1 MYKSLFILFFSCQ
14 TCFSVNAQQIEAFSG
29 VNHSRLFRNGGSND
43 GYSLKYDN
51 ASTDFTAGLAVDSIM
66 LDWLAFRI
74 DIAYNQYSGGYDY
87 NAGGHGG
94 DQYYDLHFKKSTLSF
109 VFYPIQFDIYKRVR
123 INLGLSYAFL
133 IQESFHGN
141 YFQSVYSSTPPPPPP
156 TSYEMNEKYNRVS
169 EKTTFGV
176 QLGIA
181 YPISIGETWIIRPQ
195 YNLYIGLNDE
205 LDVAP
210 TRNSVFRNFVGIG
223 VSRNLRK

>member
-1 MYKSLFILFFSCQ
+1 MYKSLFIIIFCCH
-14 TCFSVNAQQIEAFSG
+14 TWFSVYAQQIEALWG
-29 VNHSRLFRNGGSND
+29 VNHSRLFRNGGNSE
-43 GYSLKYDN
+43 GYSLKYDSG
-51 ASTDFTAGLAVDSIM
+51 STDFTAGLAVDSIM

-87 NAGGHGG
+87 NAGGQGG
-94 DQYYDLHFKKSTLSF
+94 DQYYDLHFKKSTLSL
-109 VFYPIQFDIYKRVR
+109 VFYPIQFYVYKRVR

-169 EKTTFGV
+169 ERKTFGV

-181 YPISIGETWIIRPQ
+181 YPIPIGENWIIRPQ
-195 YNLYIGLNDE
+195 FNLYIGLNNE

-210 TRNSVFRNFVGIG
+210 TRNSVFRNFVGVG